1 MTPFIN
7 FSNWFLNEQQKL
19 RPSILRL
26 YFGAAKINYLAIFKK
41 KTDFFHVCLLMDRKF
56 KFNLSR
62 RVQKNPMGCPIEC
75 LVVESWATSNDALP
89 R

>member
-26 YFGAAKINYLAIFKK
+26 YFGAAKINYLALFKK
-41 KTDFFHVCLLMDRKF
+41 KTDFFSCLS
-56 KFNLSR
+56 FN
-62 RVQKNPMGCPIEC
+62 G
-75 LVVESWATSNDALP
+75 
-89 R
+89 

>member
-7 FSNWFLNEQQKL
+7 FSNWFFNEQQKL

-41 KTDFFHVCLLMDRKF
+41 KTDFFSCLSFDGQK
-56 KFNLSR
+56 
-62 RVQKNPMGCPIEC
+62 VQIQ
-75 LVVESWATSNDALP
+75 SF
-89 R
+89 